1 MQYFLEKASSTTLW
15 QLFFLAP
22 YQTSSW
28 IQQEVNLR
36 KFDLS
41 QVQSG
46 RANGIRFL
54 LLVFFQYGIRSFHWI
69 WAELPLQVL

>member
-1 MQYFLEKASSTTLW
+1 MQW

-28 IQQEVNLR
+28 IQLEVNLR

-69 WAELPLQVL
+69 WAELPLQIL